1 MTTIDATL
9 DRLLHD
15 LQRMIDGVHGWD
27 AATPCAEWDAGALV
41 DHLVV
46 DLRRFAAGMRGEE
59 VDWAAASP
67 THDDRAAAFAGAAD
81 GLRAAYAEGL
91 EAQVDWQ
98 LGELATHAWDLARAT
113 GASTSDLDPA
123 AAERGLAFVSA
134 NLTDERRGSA
144 FAPAVDAPAGADAY
158 GRLAAFAGR
167 PA

>member
-9 DRLLHD
+9 DGLLHD
-15 LQRMIDGVHGWD
+15 LQRMIGAVDDWH

-46 DLRRFAAGMRGEE
+46 DLRNFAAGMRGEE
-59 VDWAAASP
+59 VDWAAA
-67 THDDRAAAFAGAAD
+67 TATNDDRAAAFAEAAD
-81 GLRAAYAEGL
+81 DLRAAYADGL
-91 EAQVDWQ
+91 DAQVDWQ
-98 LGELATHAWDLARAT
+98 LGELATHAWDLAAAT
-113 GASTSDLDPA
+113 GTSTSDLDPA

-144 FAPAVDAPAGADAY
+144 FAPAVEPAADADAY

-167 PA
+167 SA